1 MAIEELTIFR
11 TSDGREFETRSDA
24 EKYEAHRE
32 SAKNLSN
39 ELGLLVCID
48 RDTDTDALAE
58 WILDHFDRK
67 NYLT

>member
-24 EKYEAHRE
+24 EKYEDHRE
-32 SAKNLSN
+32 SVKNLSD
-39 ELGLLVCID
+39 ELGQLMCIEQG
-48 RDTDTDALAE
+48 TDTYALAE
-58 WILDHFDRK
+58 WVLDHFDRK

>member
-11 TSDGREFETRSDA
+11 TSDGREFEERDDA

-32 SAKNLSN
+32 SVKNLSN
-39 ELGLLVCID
+39 ELGQLMCID

-58 WILDHFDRK
+58 WVLDHFDRK

>member
-11 TSDGREFETRSDA
+11 ASDGQEFETRSGA

-32 SAKNLSN
+32 SVKNLSK
-39 ELGLLVCID
+39 ELGLLECID

>member
-11 TSDGREFETRSDA
+11 TSDGQEFEKRDDA
-24 EKYEAHRE
+24 EKYEAHCE
-32 SAKNLSN
+32 SVKNLSN
-39 ELGLLVCID
+39 ELGRLMCIN

-58 WILDHFDRK
+58 WVLDHFDRK